1 MSPASKFSAA
11 HSETVR
17 QRRSSRSQ
25 TRVYKAATSVR
36 TGRAYHPATVLTRR
50 NNSMGGVSVLKNTQS
65 HGKRRVSV
73 GVGNGA
79 EVVLRNIPVIRPG
92 WRLLSAF
99 LVLLIGAALYM
110 AWNTPALKIDHVTLV
125 GNKRVSAAD
134 IQAIVNLNGQQIF
147 AVDTNQ
153 IVKKITESFPE
164 VTNVAAE
171 VNSPADVVISFDE
184 RKPVITWQYN
194 KTSYWVDPTG
204 FIFMPH
210 GKVTTPVN
218 IKANEPPPVL
228 ETTKATGTPAP
239 DAPAK
244 NASLTQETAASSQS
258 ISLVGKH
265 ISPVVMTSAIKL
277 SAMLKKSTPL
287 AYSNTDGL
295 GWHDTGGW
303 DVFIGLDLNN
313 MDTKLLMYKAVVAQ
327 IKKEGVTPV
336 MISVEN
342 PDTPYYRTEK

>member
-1 MSPASKFSAA
+1 MSSTSKSAA
-11 HSETVR
+11 ARSETVR
-17 QRRSSRSQ
+17 QRRSSRNQ
-25 TRVYKAATSVR
+25 TRVYKAASTAR
-36 TGRAYHPATVLTRR
+36 TGRAYHPATVDSRDHSL
-50 NNSMGGVSVLKNTQS
+50 GGVSMVRRTQS
-65 HGKRRVSV
+65 HGNRRVSV

-79 EVVLRNIPVIRPG
+79 EVIFRNIPVIRPG
-92 WRLLSAF
+92 WRLLSGF
-99 LVLLIGAALYM
+99 LVLLIGAALYI
-110 AWNTPALKIDHVTLV
+110 AWNNPALKINRVTLV
-125 GNKRVSAAD
+125 GNNRVSSAD
-134 IQAIVNLNGQQIF
+134 IQAILNLNGQQIF
-147 AVDTNQ
+147 AVDPNL

-164 VTNVAAE
+164 VTNVTADIE
-171 VNSPADVVISFDE
+171 SPADVIVSFTE
-184 RKPVITWQYN
+184 RTPVITWQFN

-210 GKVTTPVN
+210 GKLTTPVN
-218 IKANEPPPVL
+218 IHASEPPPVL
-228 ETTKATGTPAP
+228 EVTKAASATPAP
-239 DAPAK
+239 DAAAK
-244 NASLTQETAASSQS
+244 NASLTQEIATPSDS

-287 AYSNTDGL
+287 AYSNTNGL
-295 GWHDTGGW
+295 GWHDSGGW

-327 IKKEGVTPV
+327 IKKDGVTPV

>member
-1 MSPASKFSAA
+1 MSPTSKSAA
-11 HSETVR
+11 DRSETVR

-25 TRVYKAATSVR
+25 TRVYKAASSVR
-36 TGRAYHPATVLTRR
+36 TGHAYHPATVTSRDHSL
-50 NNSMGGVSVLKNTQS
+50 GGVSMVRRTQS
-65 HGKRRVSV
+65 HGNRRVSV

-79 EVVLRNIPVIRPG
+79 EVIFRNIPVIRPG
-92 WRLLSAF
+92 WRLLSGF
-99 LVLLIGAALYM
+99 LVLLIGAALYI
-110 AWNTPALKIDHVTLV
+110 AWNSPALKINQLKLV
-125 GNKRVSAAD
+125 GNNRVSSAD
-134 IQAIVNLNGQQIF
+134 IQAILNLNGQQIF
-147 AVDTNQ
+147 AVDPNL
-153 IVKKITESFPE
+153 IVKKITASFPE
-164 VTNVAAE
+164 VTNVTAE
-171 VNSPADVVISFDE
+171 IQSPADVIVSFDE
-184 RKPVITWQYN
+184 RTPVITWQFN

-210 GKVTTPVN
+210 GKLTTPVN
-218 IKANEPPPVL
+218 IQANEPPPVL
-228 ETTKATGTPAP
+228 EISKADSATPAP

-244 NASLTQETAASSQS
+244 NASLTQANTASDS

-295 GWHDTGGW
+295 GWHDSGGW
-303 DVFIGLDLNN
+303 DVYIGLDLNN

-327 IKKEGVTPV
+327 IKKDGVSPV

-342 PDTPYYRTEK
+342 PDAPYYRTEK

>member
-1 MSPASKFSAA
+1 
-11 HSETVR
+11 
-17 QRRSSRSQ
+17 
-25 TRVYKAATSVR
+25 
-36 TGRAYHPATVLTRR
+36 
-50 NNSMGGVSVLKNTQS
+50 
-65 HGKRRVSV
+65 VSV

-79 EVVLRNIPVIRPG
+79 EVVFRNIPVIRPG

-99 LVLLIGAALYM
+99 LVLLIGAALYL
-110 AWNTPALKIDHVTLV
+110 AWNTPALRINHLTLV
-125 GNKRVSAAD
+125 GNKRVSSAD
-134 IQAIVNLNGQQIF
+134 IQAILNLNGQQIF
-147 AVDTNQ
+147 AVDTGL

-164 VTNVAAE
+164 VTNVTAE
-171 VNSPADVVISFDE
+171 VNSPADVVVSFDE

-204 FIFMPH
+204 FIFMPK
-210 GKVTTPVN
+210 GKLTTPVN

-228 ETTKATGTPAP
+228 ETAKPDSTPAP
-239 DAPAK
+239 DASGK
-244 NASLTQETAASSQS
+244 NASLTQASTSTDAQS

-287 AYSNTDGL
+287 AYSNIDGL
-295 GWHDTGGW
+295 GWHDAGGW
-303 DVFIGLDLNN
+303 DVYIGLDLNN
-313 MDTKLLMYKAVVAQ
+313 MDTKLVMYKAVVAQ
-327 IKKEGVTPV
+327 IKKDGVTPV